1 MRTHCLNYL
10 VFIGVLAFSSCATI
24 LNRKTTS
31 VHVFTNIPAKITLP
45 ASTSNVEV
53 TSSDF
58 AVKRSKSPLTIT
70 AYNDTVSKIVSIKP
84 GNSFAFWFNLYN
96 LPYGLIGFLVDWKNP
111 KRYTYPRNI
120 YLDLTNRDSTYER
133 LIPIPEE
140 FQKYHYILSLT
151 PLKIIDAS
159 NPALEITGEKKL
171 SSSLSGD
178 LMFGYLLPG
187 NKSIGSGNNV
197 APKTKG
203 ITSGLELKWFTHH
216 SAPQGFYM
224 ALGFDYL
231 VNSYHAAAN
240 FNHTLPDSTY
250 PPMPYNYTD
259 TFMIHKQ
266 TYTIN
271 MMIGYQRI
279 FKRFS
284 INVFGGLGV
293 RFKNVVHTGRKF
305 PDDNLSFFRNF
316 FGINYSY
323 LKNQEGKYSALSV
336 PLNIRIGWTF

>member
-1 MRTHCLNYL
+1 M
-10 VFIGVLAFSSCATI
+10 
-24 LNRKTTS
+24 
-31 VHVFTNIPAKITLP
+31 
-45 ASTSNVEV
+45 
-53 TSSDF
+53 
-58 AVKRSKSPLTIT
+58 TIT
-70 AYNDTVSKIVSIKP
+70 AYNDTVSKTVSVKA

-111 KRYTYPRNI
+111 KRYTYPRNV

-133 LIPIPEE
+133 LNPIPKE
-140 FQKYHYILSLT
+140 FQKYHCILSLT
-151 PLKIIDAS
+151 PLKLIDFS

-187 NKSIGSGNNV
+187 YKSLGSGNV
-197 APKTKG
+197 APKTRG
-203 ITSGLELKWFTHH
+203 ITTGVALKWFTHH
-216 SAPQGFYM
+216 SAPQGFYT

-231 VNSYHAAAN
+231 VNAYHATAN
-240 FNHTLPDSTY
+240 FNHSQPDSAN
-250 PPMPYNYTD
+250 PGVPHNYTD

-284 INVFGGLGV
+284 FDVFGGLGL
-293 RFKNVVHTGRKF
+293 RYKNVVHTGRKF
-305 PDDNLSFFRNF
+305 PDDPWSFFR
-316 FGINYSY
+316 I
-323 LKNQEGKYSALSV
+323 
-336 PLNIRIGWTF
+336 